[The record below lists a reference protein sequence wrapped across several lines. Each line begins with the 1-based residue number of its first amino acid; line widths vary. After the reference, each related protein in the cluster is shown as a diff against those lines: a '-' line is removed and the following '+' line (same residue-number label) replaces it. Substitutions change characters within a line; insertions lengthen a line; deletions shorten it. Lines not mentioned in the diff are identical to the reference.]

1 MCMQA
6 NRMTLWSPSR
16 LVEWPGGMKWRIRGK
31 ANLHHASEVNA
42 RKSEFVETLEVWESE
57 LPMRCLRP
65 QDEMRPDYRKISLRI
80 LQHTDLLR
88 YAN

>member
-1 MCMQA
+1 
-6 NRMTLWSPSR
+6 
-16 LVEWPGGMKWRIRGK
+16 MKWRIRGK

-57 LPMRCLRP
+57 LPMGYLRP

-88 YAN
+88 SAN